1 MTALVEIGK
10 KALLFLLG
18 DKKGR
23 KAVGYIIGIAV
34 FLALLP
40 LIIVM
45 GLFHWLLGDGGAEM
59 REQVR
64 REAESAYTEAV
75 TEPELQTQV
84 FHSIPIKFHLTYCIL
99 QKNRL

>member
-1 MTALVEIGK
+1 MTTLAAIGK

-18 DKKGR
+18 DEKGR
-23 KAVGYIIGIAV
+23 KTVGYTIGIAV

-45 GLFHWLLGDGGAEM
+45 GLFHWLLGDGGAEI

-64 REAESAYTEAV
+64 KEAASAYTETVEQYKEWEVLEDAV
-75 TEPELQTQV
+75 
-84 FHSIPIKFHLTYCIL
+84 
-99 QKNRL
+99 RR

>member
-1 MTALVEIGK
+1 MTALAAIGK

-45 GLFHWLLGDGGAEM
+45 GLFHWLCGDGGAAM
-59 REQVR
+59 REQVGK
-64 REAESAYTEAV
+64 EIASSYTETV
-75 TEPELQTQV
+75 EITEGGMENRDDEQV
-84 FHSIPIKFHLTYCIL
+84 IFG
-99 QKNRL
+99 

>member
-1 MTALVEIGK
+1 M
-10 KALLFLLG
+10 LFLLG

-23 KAVGYIIGIAV
+23 KAVGYTIGIAV

-40 LIIVM
+40 LFIVM

-64 REAESAYTEAV
+64 KEIASSYTETV
-75 TEPELQTQV
+75 EITERGME
-84 FHSIPIKFHLTYCIL
+84 
-99 QKNRL
+99 NRDDEQAISG

>member
-1 MTALVEIGK
+1 MTTIAAIGK
-10 KALLFLLG
+10 KVLLLLLG

-40 LIIVM
+40 LIVVV

-64 REAESAYTEAV
+64 SEVESAYTEAV
-75 TEPELQTQV
+75 TERVLQTQV
-84 FHSIPIKFHLTYCIL
+84 FHSITDKISFNLLHFARK
-99 QKNRL
+99 

>member
-1 MTALVEIGK
+1 MTTIAAIGK

-45 GLFHWLLGDGGAEM
+45 GLFHWLCGDGGAKM
-59 REQVR
+59 REQVGK
-64 REAESAYTEAV
+64 ETKSAYTESVEQYKEWEVLKDAV
-75 TEPELQTQV
+75 W
-84 FHSIPIKFHLTYCIL
+84 
-99 QKNRL
+99 R

>member
-1 MTALVEIGK
+1 MTTLAAIGK

-45 GLFHWLLGDGGAEM
+45 GLFHWLLGDGGTEI
-59 REQVR
+59 REQVKK
-64 REAESAYTEAV
+64 EAASAYTESVEQYKEWEGLEDAV
-75 TEPELQTQV
+75 
-84 FHSIPIKFHLTYCIL
+84 
-99 QKNRL
+99 RR

>member
-1 MTALVEIGK
+1 MTTLAAIGK
-10 KALLFLLG
+10 KVLLLLFG

-23 KAVGYIIGIAV
+23 KAVGYTVGIAV

-45 GLFHWLLGDGGAEM
+45 GLFHWLCGDGGAEI

-64 REAESAYTEAV
+64 KEAASAYTESVEQYKEWEVLEDAV
-75 TEPELQTQV
+75 
-84 FHSIPIKFHLTYCIL
+84 
-99 QKNRL
+99 RR

>member
-1 MTALVEIGK
+1 MTTLAAIGK
-10 KALLFLLG
+10 KALLLLLG

-23 KAVGYIIGIAV
+23 KAVGYTIGIAV

-40 LIIVM
+40 LIVVM

-64 REAESAYTEAV
+64 KEAESAYTESVEQYEEWEVLEDAV
-75 TEPELQTQV
+75 
-84 FHSIPIKFHLTYCIL
+84 
-99 QKNRL
+99 RR

>member
-1 MTALVEIGK
+1 MTTIAAIGK

-23 KAVGYIIGIAV
+23 KAMGYTIGIAV

-40 LIIVM
+40 LIVVM
-45 GLFHWLLGDGGAEM
+45 GLFHWLLGGSAEM

-64 REAESAYTEAV
+64 KETESAYTESVEQYKEWEVLEDAV
-75 TEPELQTQV
+75 
-84 FHSIPIKFHLTYCIL
+84 
-99 QKNRL
+99 RR

>member
-1 MTALVEIGK
+1 MTTLAAVGK

-45 GLFHWLLGDGGAEM
+45 GLFHWLLDDGGAEM

-64 REAESAYTEAV
+64 KETESAYTESVEQYKEWEVLEDAV
-75 TEPELQTQV
+75 
-84 FHSIPIKFHLTYCIL
+84 
-99 QKNRL
+99 RR

>member
-1 MTALVEIGK
+1 MTTLAAIGK

-23 KAVGYIIGIAV
+23 KAVGYTIGIAV

-45 GLFHWLLGDGGAEM
+45 GLFHWLCGDGGAAM
-59 REQVR
+59 REQVGK
-64 REAESAYTEAV
+64 EIASSYTETV
-75 TEPELQTQV
+75 EITEGGMENRDDEQV
-84 FHSIPIKFHLTYCIL
+84 IFG
-99 QKNRL
+99 

>member
-1 MTALVEIGK
+1 MTTLAAIGK

-23 KAVGYIIGIAV
+23 KAVGYTIGIAV

-40 LIIVM
+40 LIVVM
-45 GLFHWLLGDGGAEM
+45 GLLHWLLGDGGTEM

-64 REAESAYTEAV
+64 KETKSAYTESVEQYQEWEVLEDAV
-75 TEPELQTQV
+75 
-84 FHSIPIKFHLTYCIL
+84 
-99 QKNRL
+99 RR

>member
-1 MTALVEIGK
+1 MTTIAAIGK
-10 KALLFLLG
+10 EVLLFLLD

-23 KAVGYIIGIAV
+23 KAVGYTIGIAV

-40 LIIVM
+40 LIVVV

-64 REAESAYTEAV
+64 KETESAYTETV
-75 TEPELQTQV
+75 EQYKEWKVLEDHV
-84 FHSIPIKFHLTYCIL
+84 W
-99 QKNRL
+99 R

>member
-1 MTALVEIGK
+1 MTTLAAIGK

-23 KAVGYIIGIAV
+23 KTVGYTIGIAV

-45 GLFHWLLGDGGAEM
+45 GLFHWLLGDGGAAM
-59 REQVR
+59 REQVGKKI
-64 REAESAYTEAV
+64 ASSYTETV
-75 TEPELQTQV
+75 EITEGGME
-84 FHSIPIKFHLTYCIL
+84 
-99 QKNRL
+99 NRDDEQAIFG

>member
-1 MTALVEIGK
+1 MTTLAAIGK

-23 KAVGYIIGIAV
+23 RTIGYIIGIAG

-45 GLFHWLLGDGGAEM
+45 GLFHWLCGDGGAEM

-64 REAESAYTEAV
+64 KEVESAYTESVEQYQEWEVLEDAA
-75 TEPELQTQV
+75 
-84 FHSIPIKFHLTYCIL
+84 
-99 QKNRL
+99 RR

>member
-1 MTALVEIGK
+1 MTTIAAIGK
-10 KALLFLLG
+10 KALLLLLG

-23 KAVGYIIGIAV
+23 KTVGYTIGIAV

-59 REQVR
+59 REQMR
-64 REAESAYTEAV
+64 KETESAYTESV
-75 TEPELQTQV
+75 EQYKEWEVLENDV
-84 FHSIPIKFHLTYCIL
+84 W
-99 QKNRL
+99 R

>member
-1 MTALVEIGK
+1 MTTLAAIGK

-23 KAVGYIIGIAV
+23 RTIGYIIGIAV

-40 LIIVM
+40 LIVVM
-45 GLFHWLLGDGGAEM
+45 GLFHWLLGDGGAAM

-64 REAESAYTEAV
+64 CEAESAYTEAV
-75 TEPELQTQV
+75 TERELQTQV
-84 FHSIPIKFHLTYCIL
+84 FHSITDKISFNLLHFARK
-99 QKNRL
+99 

>member
-1 MTALVEIGK
+1 MTTLAAVGK

-23 KAVGYIIGIAV
+23 KAVGYTVGIAV

-45 GLFHWLLGDGGAEM
+45 GLFHWLLSDGGAKI
-59 REQVR
+59 REQVGK
-64 REAESAYTEAV
+64 EAESAYTESVEQYKEWEVLEDAV
-75 TEPELQTQV
+75 W
-84 FHSIPIKFHLTYCIL
+84 
-99 QKNRL
+99 R

>member
-1 MTALVEIGK
+1 MTTIAAIGK

-23 KAVGYIIGIAV
+23 RTIGYIIGIAV

-64 REAESAYTEAV
+64 KETESAYTESVEQYKEWEVLEDAV
-75 TEPELQTQV
+75 
-84 FHSIPIKFHLTYCIL
+84 
-99 QKNRL
+99 RR

>member
-1 MTALVEIGK
+1 MTTLAAIGK

-23 KAVGYIIGIAV
+23 KAVGYTIGIAV

-45 GLFHWLLGDGGAEM
+45 GLFHWLLGDGGAAM

-64 REAESAYTEAV
+64 KETESAYTESVEQYEEWEVLEDAV
-75 TEPELQTQV
+75 W
-84 FHSIPIKFHLTYCIL
+84 
-99 QKNRL
+99 R

>member
-1 MTALVEIGK
+1 MTTLAAVGK

-23 KAVGYIIGIAV
+23 EAVGYTIGIAV

-45 GLFHWLLGDGGAEM
+45 GLFPWLLGDGGAG
-59 REQVR
+59 
-64 REAESAYTEAV
+64 AG
-75 TEPELQTQV
+75 
-84 FHSIPIKFHLTYCIL
+84 
-99 QKNRL
+99 

>member
-1 MTALVEIGK
+1 MTTIAAIGK
-10 KALLFLLG
+10 KILLVLLG

-23 KAVGYIIGIAV
+23 KAVGYTVGIAV

-59 REQVR
+59 REQMR
-64 REAESAYTEAV
+64 KETESAYTESVEQYKEWEVLKDAV
-75 TEPELQTQV
+75 W
-84 FHSIPIKFHLTYCIL
+84 
-99 QKNRL
+99 R

>member
-1 MTALVEIGK
+1 MTALAAIGK

-23 KAVGYIIGIAV
+23 KTVGYTIGIAV

-40 LIIVM
+40 LIVVM

-59 REQVR
+59 REQVGK
-64 REAESAYTEAV
+64 ETASSYTETV
-75 TEPELQTQV
+75 EITEGGMENRDDEQV
-84 FHSIPIKFHLTYCIL
+84 IFG
-99 QKNRL
+99 

>member
-1 MTALVEIGK
+1 MTTIAALGK

-23 KAVGYIIGIAV
+23 KAVGYTVGIAV

-45 GLFHWLLGDGGAEM
+45 GLFHWLLGDGGAEI
-59 REQVR
+59 REQVGK
-64 REAESAYTEAV
+64 EIASSYTETV
-75 TEPELQTQV
+75 EITEGGME
-84 FHSIPIKFHLTYCIL
+84 
-99 QKNRL
+99 NRDDEQAIFG